1 MITKEEL
8 QEFHEFA
15 GERLDQN
22 GRQSLHDLVTEW
34 ESSRRHEQSVAA
46 IRESVADL
54 NAGRTVSV
62 DEAFAE
68 AERQLDADS

>member
-22 GRQSLHDLVTEW
+22 GRQSLYDLVTEW
-34 ESSRRHEQSVAA
+34 ESARKHEQSVAA